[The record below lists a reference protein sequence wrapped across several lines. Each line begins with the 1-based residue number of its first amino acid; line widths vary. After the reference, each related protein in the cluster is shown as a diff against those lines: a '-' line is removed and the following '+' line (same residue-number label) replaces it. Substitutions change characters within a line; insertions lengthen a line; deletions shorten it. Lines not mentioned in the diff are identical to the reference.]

1 MQLRVSVDTKRH
13 ALASELMRRSARARA
28 TVKTEQGPPPHYGK
42 GPWPFDRVA
51 FPRLRANRIEAA
63 KGVASHH
70 RKETT
75 MSNKQT
81 AKTNLP
87 SHRIYAVSSN
97 GGEKSAWQEIGAV
110 WPHKDGKGFNL
121 QFAARPLEGAA
132 IVLRAVTPKPATAKK
147 AA

>member
-1 MQLRVSVDTKRH
+1 
-13 ALASELMRRSARARA
+13 
-28 TVKTEQGPPPHYGK
+28 
-42 GPWPFDRVA
+42 
-51 FPRLRANRIEAA
+51 
-63 KGVASHH
+63 
-70 RKETT
+70 

-97 GGEKSAWQEIGAV
+97 GGRKSAWQEIGAV

-132 IVLRAVTPKPATAKK
+132 IVLRVPASKPAKK